1 MVLRKVYL
9 LPLLLFVLIP
19 VTFLITYVISI
30 CLHHV
35 EIEFPYISD
44 TGTHIPESC
53 IFGELLTIIVL
64 LLLATIYVKFK
75 QVEQYYRDHLS
86 AESSKVL
93 KFNLASL
100 WIGWIGTFGVT
111 LVANFQETSVSIV
124 HFIGTFIAFGSSII
138 YMWLQTVMSYYA
150 YPLLNSL
157 AVARVRLTLTLLTSI
172 CFIITV
178 VTGAIAMKQF
188 NGSDPTNWHPKDGGF
203 DYHLIS
209 TITEWILV
217 MGLDF
222 FFLSFVRELRH
233 ISLLSPQVH
242 FLIEELDL
250 PTSDIYRSDEQ
261 EITHSQ
267 NNFNSSVGG
276 LQNVNSTEQNFVTI
290 QAVIH

>member
-19 VTFLITYVISI
+19 VTFLITYLISI

-44 TGTHIPESC
+44 TGTYIPESC
-53 IFGELLTIIVL
+53 IFGELLTIVAL
-64 LLLATIYVKFK
+64 FLLATTYVKFK

-100 WIGWIGTFGVT
+100 WMGWIGAFGVT

-124 HFIGTFIAFGSSII
+124 HFIGTFIAFGSGIV

-157 AVARVRLTLTLLTSI
+157 AVARVRLGLVLTSSV
-172 CFIITV
+172 CFIITI
-178 VTGAIAMKQF
+178 VTGVIAMKHF
-188 NGSDPTNWHPKDGGF
+188 NGKDPTKWYPKDGGF
-203 DYHLIS
+203 VYHLIS
-209 TITEWILV
+209 TTTEWILV
-217 MGLDF
+217 MGFDF
-222 FFLSFVRELRH
+222 FFLTFVRELRH

-267 NNFNSSVGG
+267 NNFNSSVAGM
-276 LQNVNSTEQNFVTI
+276 QNVNSVEQNYLTI